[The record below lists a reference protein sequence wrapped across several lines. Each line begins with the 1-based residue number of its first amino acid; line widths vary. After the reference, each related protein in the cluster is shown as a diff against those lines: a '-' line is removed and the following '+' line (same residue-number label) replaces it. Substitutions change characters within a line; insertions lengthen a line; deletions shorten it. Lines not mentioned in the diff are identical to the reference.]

1 MEIKLLSGYVKMIEI
16 PTAEDLTQMWTKL
29 QEVMERTK
37 RHTIQIK
44 ELQKEQKKNDN
55 PRTKKD

>member
-1 MEIKLLSGYVKMIEI
+1 MIELA
-16 PTAEDLTQMWTKL
+16 TKKDLEDIWSKL

-44 ELQKEQKKNDN
+44 ELQKYLKNLQKK
-55 PRTKKD
+55 

>member
-1 MEIKLLSGYVKMIEI
+1 MIEI
-16 PTAEDLTQMWTKL
+16 ATSKEICDIWTKL

-44 ELQKEQKKNDN
+44 ELQKEAKKI
-55 PRTKKD
+55 